1 MIDYAKEKVILAGMT
16 LGVVL
21 TLTSC
26 GLQERGDVLNT
37 AESREIEEYMGDTQ
51 TESEDGGAAAEV
63 SSEMAE
69 TIPETAETYLA
80 ELDIHPLY
88 AAFLLGEISV
98 PNPYESG
105 SELSFF
111 DDREYAREEHVFEYA
126 SKSFSLVDVNND
138 GVSELIFKIYDSPD
152 ELMYI
157 LGVQEDKL
165 ICYDVQETHTI
176 HMSFRIYA
184 SGIVTWG
191 QNYDGEEDIYY
202 TYDEWGVPHE
212 LIHFVREG
220 RDSES
225 GLCYDCYYRDGDE
238 TAKCS
243 LQNNEEYEALAAP
256 YKGEEPEWFF
266 CDSFADIPM
275 E

>member
-1 MIDYAKEKVILAGMT
+1 MIDYAKEKVILAGMI
-16 LGVVL
+16 LGGIL

-37 AESREIEEYMGDTQ
+37 AESREIEEYTGDTQ
-51 TESEDGGAAAEV
+51 TEGEDGGAAAEA

-69 TIPETAETYLA
+69 TIPETEETYLA

-88 AAFLLGEISV
+88 AAFLRGEISV
-98 PNPYESG
+98 PNPFESG

-126 SKSFSLVDVNND
+126 DKSFSLVDVNND
-138 GVSELIFKIYDSPD
+138 GVSELIFKIFNSPD

-157 LGVQEDKL
+157 LGVQEDRL
-165 ICYDVQETHTI
+165 ICYDIQETHTT
-176 HMSFRIYA
+176 HMSFGIY
-184 SGIVTWG
+184 SNGIVTWG
-191 QNYDGEEDIYY
+191 QNYDGEEEIYY
-202 TYDEWGVPHE
+202 TYDEGGVPHE

-220 RDSES
+220 TDSES
-225 GLCYDCYYRDGDE
+225 DLYYDCYYRDGDE

-243 LQNNEEYEALAAP
+243 LQNDEEYEALVAP
-256 YKGEEPEWFF
+256 YEGGEPEWFF